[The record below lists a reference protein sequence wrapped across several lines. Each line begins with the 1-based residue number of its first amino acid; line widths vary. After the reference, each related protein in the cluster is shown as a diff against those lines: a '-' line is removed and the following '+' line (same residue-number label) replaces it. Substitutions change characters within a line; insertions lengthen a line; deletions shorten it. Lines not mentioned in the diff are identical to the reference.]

1 MGRICQSCH
10 ARIDDGMKICPNCGR
25 IVPSE
30 RKEYDAAG
38 RQPAPK
44 RVYEHPKRQ
53 AAQPCAAK
61 ISSEER
67 REHRQGGHS
76 EKGRRKKSSKLK
88 LLFRLIKAAVIIL
101 AVYAVIFAVQV
112 FRIRHSSYDFSLD
125 MKMSRDNYGEAFDE
139 YFESGSWSYN
149 PFTFTARYKGENS
162 RNEEYEIE
170 FKALFSVSVRSV
182 DIDGE
187 PVKKTDLETKIM
199 GMFI

>member
-76 EKGRRKKSSKLK
+76 EKDAGR
-88 LLFRLIKAAVIIL
+88 KAP
-101 AVYAVIFAVQV
+101 
-112 FRIRHSSYDFSLD
+112 S
-125 MKMSRDNYGEAFDE
+125 
-139 YFESGSWSYN
+139 
-149 PFTFTARYKGENS
+149 
-162 RNEEYEIE
+162 
-170 FKALFSVSVRSV
+170 
-182 DIDGE
+182 
-187 PVKKTDLETKIM
+187 
-199 GMFI
+199 

>member
-1 MGRICQSCH
+1 M
-10 ARIDDGMKICPNCGR
+10 
-25 IVPSE
+25 
-30 RKEYDAAG
+30 
-38 RQPAPK
+38 
-44 RVYEHPKRQ
+44 
-53 AAQPCAAK
+53 
-61 ISSEER
+61 
-67 REHRQGGHS
+67 
-76 EKGRRKKSSKLK
+76 
-88 LLFRLIKAAVIIL
+88 
-101 AVYAVIFAVQV
+101 IFAVQV